1 MCRATL
7 LLRAQA
13 EWHAGRPREAAAAL
27 MRAGGARSEPP
38 GVRALVL
45 NNLGC
50 VHLSQ
55 NKPQLALVYLSQVQP
70 YGPTEP

>member
-1 MCRATL
+1 
-7 LLRAQA
+7 
-13 EWHAGRPREAAAAL
+13 

-55 NKPQLALVYLSQVQP
+55 HKPQLALVYLSQVSTHAFSP
-70 YGPTEP
+70 EP